1 MELYMFC
8 YTLVQGFW
16 IFKEK
21 RYFLLDIIL
30 VGFPSQRNESQLRS
44 LRHVSKIQT
53 VNRVIRCSPW
63 RLASCGVQPMRT
75 GVGGGEQRSG
85 GGFRANC
92 RQKATSFIIERDVKA
107 AVWGL
112 HSQQAKQDESRKD
125 HIMFQMTEQR
135 FIYQRRFSPSTER
148 ESNKREAGLAES
160 VRWPMTNGRLL
171 ATLWL
176 DALMSTFC
184 AEFGLLLTV
193 TFALYWPKWHVI
205 FHILPI
211 IARLLMSTP
220 PPSSP
225 HVPSP
230 QCFGWVFVVSCASR
244 KGRCEAELWTW
255 MYAEFVQRE
264 QMTLALQPL
273 RSYSRQWRF
282 SGSIMLMWVNCWL
295 CKAELQTA
303 LACSVRSDFIIPIR
317 PLFCC

>member
-8 YTLVQGFW
+8 YTPVQGFW
-16 IFKEK
+16 IFKGK
-21 RYFLLDIIL
+21 RYFLLDIFL
-30 VGFPSQRNESQLRS
+30 VGFPSQRNESQLHS

-63 RLASCGVQPMRT
+63 RLASCGVQPVRT
-75 GVGGGEQRSG
+75 GVGGAEWRSG
-85 GGFRANC
+85 GGFQANC

-220 PPSSP
+220 LLPPLMFP
-225 HVPSP
+225 HPSVLDERLL
-230 QCFGWVFVVSCASR
+230 CRALA
-244 KGRCEAELWTW
+244 GRAAVRL
-255 MYAEFVQRE
+255 
-264 QMTLALQPL
+264 
-273 RSYSRQWRF
+273 SYEPGCMLSLFSVNKWPERF
-282 SGSIMLMWVNCWL
+282 SPFGLIHASGGLVEVL
-295 CKAELQTA
+295 C
-303 LACSVRSDFIIPIR
+303 
-317 PLFCC
+317 